1 MKGGSDMNG
10 NAPRQRARFKI
21 LAVLPKEEPG
31 TDRTGP
37 GYSKILP
44 SGKVKWLVMTEK
56 QGQVSC
62 FDEGIREYVG
72 KEEVELEYVYN
83 ERFNDTTIYTPRRSG
98 AGSAQAKF
106 VGRQWQPRAEDPRP
120 FALGS
125 SMRATEA
132 ALNNLT
138 AQGKP
143 IDLEAVVGAALFLY
157 ERIFE
162 GVFGHPASEWRKVM
176 AEVALAQAQV
186 TASAP
191 ALPSKT
197 APEALKPGYDE
208 QTGYEE
214 QDQPQKKIV
223 APGATSASTDPIAG
237 LPPELKGKIKTAQEI
252 FGGKFVPKDAK
263 DTDVPF

>member
-98 AGSAQAKF
+98 AGSANDTKPSVA
-106 VGRQWQPRAEDPRP
+106 GRTQSNRA
-120 FALGS
+120 S
-125 SMRATEA
+125 
-132 ALNNLT
+132 
-138 AQGKP
+138 
-143 IDLEAVVGAALFLY
+143 
-157 ERIFE
+157 
-162 GVFGHPASEWRKVM
+162 
-176 AEVALAQAQV
+176 
-186 TASAP
+186 TASI
-191 ALPSKT
+191 PSM
-197 APEALKPGYDE
+197 L
-208 QTGYEE
+208 
-214 QDQPQKKIV
+214 
-223 APGATSASTDPIAG
+223 
-237 LPPELKGKIKTAQEI
+237 
-252 FGGKFVPKDAK
+252 VPDIR
-263 DTDVPF
+263 PM